1 MRRNQGADVLA
12 HKDNAILTRR
22 IVLRHVG
29 GFIAAAVLSPVARL
43 DAQRENSP
51 RADQPISPVMSK
63 LSTYMSEARSRSLP
77 GEVVEKAKHHILD
90 TFAAM
95 VSGSQLSGG
104 HAAIQFVSAYGG
116 AKVSTVVATEILCG
130 PIEAAFANA
139 EFGHSDETDDYTHVG
154 GAHPGSSIVP
164 AALAL
169 GENFGIGGMHFLR
182 AVVLGYDIGIRA
194 TVTLNG
200 APSVHDS
207 HGIVGNFG
215 CAAAGGCAAS
225 LNAQQMRWLLDYTA
239 QQTGSG
245 LPAWQR
251 DTDHIEKGF
260 VFSSMGARNGVSS
273 ALMVHSGFNGVDDI
287 LSGPGN
293 FLQAYIPNGDPAL
306 LIDQL
311 GERYD
316 ITRTNIKKWTVG
328 GPLQL
333 PLDAMDSLLK
343 QYHFEP
349 RQVKQVNI
357 HLAPAE
363 ATGIAKVAEMP
374 DISLQYMM
382 AVMMIDKTASFRA
395 AHDLARMK
403 DPAILRER
411 AKIQLVPDEQ
421 LQPPPPKPGVAPS
434 RVAIVEVTLNDGT
447 NFSQRAEFARGTID
461 NPMDREEVVA
471 KCRNLM
477 EPILGTPTCKKLIE
491 KVLSIE
497 DVKDIRELRPVLQ
510 RA

>member
-1 MRRNQGADVLA
+1 MNKLPFVSRRFVLS
-12 HKDNAILTRR
+12 RMGQF
-22 IVLRHVG
+22 V
-29 GFIAAAVLSPVARL
+29 AAASLSPVAKL
-43 DAQRENSP
+43 VAQGDNS
-51 RADQPISPVMSK
+51 AKTDQQISPITFK
-63 LSTYMSEARSRSLP
+63 LSAYMSDARNRSLP
-77 GEVVEKAKHHILD
+77 ENVVEKAKHHILD

-95 VSGSQLSGG
+95 VSGSQLPGG
-104 HAAIQFVSAYGG
+104 RAAIRFVSAYGG
-116 AKVSTVVATEILCG
+116 AKVSTVVATQIVCG
-130 PIEAAFANA
+130 PIEAAIANA

-194 TVTLNG
+194 TVALDG
-200 APSVHDS
+200 SPSVHDS

-215 CAAAGGCAAS
+215 CAAAGGCAAG

-251 DTDHIEKGF
+251 DTEHIEKGF
-260 VFSSMGARNGVSS
+260 VFASMGARNGVS
-273 ALMVHSGFNGVDDI
+273 AVLMVHSGFNGVDDI

-293 FLQAYIPNGDPAL
+293 FLQAYIPKGDPSL
-306 LIDQL
+306 LVDQL

-333 PLDAMDSLLK
+333 PLDAMDTLLK
-343 QYHFEP
+343 QHHFEP
-349 RQVKQVNI
+349 GQVKQVNI
-357 HLAPAE
+357 HLAPGE

-374 DISLQYMM
+374 DVSLQYMM
-382 AVMMIDKTASFRA
+382 AVMLIDKTASFRA
-395 AHDLARMK
+395 AHDEARMK

-411 AKIQLVPDEQ
+411 AKIQLIPDEK

-461 NPMDREEVVA
+461 NPMTREEVVA
-471 KCRNLM
+471 KCRDLM
-477 EPILGTPTCKKLIE
+477 EPVLGEASCTKLIE
-491 KVLSIE
+491 KVLNMES
-497 DVKDIRELRPVLQ
+497 VKDIRELRPVLQ